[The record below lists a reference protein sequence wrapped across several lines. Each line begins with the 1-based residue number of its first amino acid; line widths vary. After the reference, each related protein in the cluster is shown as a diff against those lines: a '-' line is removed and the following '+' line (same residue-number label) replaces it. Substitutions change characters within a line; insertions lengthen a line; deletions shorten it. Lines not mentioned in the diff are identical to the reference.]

1 MKVEILRSAT
11 SRARLATLA
20 EAQFGDM
27 VKAVVD
33 VRRRLMAIG
42 GELHSDE
49 EAALIEDGSAQADL
63 WGINLYPAEQGEAW
77 LEFDS
82 MINVRPSQGNR
93 SRNVEDGALRDLIR
107 QIVTAL
113 VTG

>member
-1 MKVEILRSAT
+1 MVAILLFLFFFLMIRRPPRST
-11 SRARLATLA
+11 QGRTL
-20 EAQFGDM
+20 FPYTTLF
-27 VKAVVD
+27 
-33 VRRRLMAIG
+33 RSG

-49 EAALIEDGSAQADL
+49 DAALIEHGSAQADL

-93 SRNVEDGALRDLIR
+93 SRNVEDGALRELIR